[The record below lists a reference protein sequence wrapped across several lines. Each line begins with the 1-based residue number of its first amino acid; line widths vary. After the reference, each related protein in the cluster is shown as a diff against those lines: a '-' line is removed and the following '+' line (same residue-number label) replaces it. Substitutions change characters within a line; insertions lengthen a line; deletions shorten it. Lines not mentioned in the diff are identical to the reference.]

1 MREGEWEQG
10 VRVKTDEREGGEG
23 VQRQEER

>member
-1 MREGEWEQG
+1 MREGGRARG

-23 VQRQEER
+23 GQRQEER